1 MVFLGAES
9 DSDLCLTFRAT
20 VSNIGGRGRPP
31 TPPSG
36 GKLAFNMILALE
48 VSKVWFFGALNPIL
62 TSV

>member
-1 MVFLGAES
+1 MVFWGAEP

-20 VSNIGGRGRPP
+20 VSNIGGRGRHPHSP
-31 TPPSG
+31 NR
-36 GKLAFNMILALE
+36 GKLAFYMILALE